1 MVSTNVKDESGG
13 EIQGDK
19 RRSGSRY
26 LLSIKEA
33 VTARLHCGHN

>member
-1 MVSTNVKDESGG
+1 MVSTNVKGESGG

-19 RRSGSRY
+19 RKSGSRD